1 MPLKAAERKLG
12 EERERLRKQYEDEQR
27 KIRIKEEA
35 EERTRQIL
43 LEKVKEAEAAADEAR
58 RLRLRRNT
66 SSAVPQDE
74 IIAASV
80 QNVVGARR
88 AR

>member
-1 MPLKAAERKLG
+1 M
-12 EERERLRKQYEDEQR
+12 
-27 KIRIKEEA
+27 KEEA

-43 LEKVKEAEAAADEAR
+43 LEKVKEAELAADEAR

-66 SSAVPQDE
+66 SSAIPQDE

-80 QNVVGARR
+80 QNVVRNRHAEKCAGIMTFELNVESIEYRSR
-88 AR
+88 FS